1 MIFNCGRKNRK
12 TREDKFCFALN
23 SFSPFL
29 SLSLSFKRFSLLLKS
44 IPEGKNV
51 VRVTKIAHGW
61 KLYYKDRRSLA
72 VRRVSPVDQKFRRE
86 SFDRVFAREIY
97 ILNLPRAREVLWSDR
112 NQRMR
117 QTRPNFSKLRRPA
130 SPTFPP
136 VNVAAAMEE
145 RG

>member
-1 MIFNCGRKNRK
+1 MIFNRGRKNRK
-12 TREDKFCFALN
+12 TREDKFYFALN
-23 SFSPFL
+23 SFSLFL
-29 SLSLSFKRFSLLLKS
+29 FVSKHSLFFSN
-44 IPEGKNV
+44 PRGKKCV
-51 VRVTKIAHGW
+51 TRETKIAHGNGW

-72 VRRVSPVDQKFRRE
+72 VGRVSLVDQKFRRE

-117 QTRPNFSKLRRPA
+117 QTRPNFSKLRCPA
-130 SPTFPP
+130 SPTFSP
-136 VNVAAAMEE
+136 VNVAAMEE